1 MTHDDEVRAMEIATK
16 LVTDWL
22 GCAATSSIV
31 AFGVA
36 IGELTRQCD
45 NVEDIRAV
53 GDLLE
58 SLTDQERKAI
68 ENGERWGKRSSRLL
82 SQDEARKVLRG
93 LTLDQLDV
101 LADRSGHSLHELF
114 EWSCGQREIHSGALW
129 LLAQQDEM
137 AKITGETR

>member
-68 ENGERWGKRSSRLL
+68 ENGERWKRGSRLTGEEG
-82 SQDEARKVLRG
+82 QKVLWSM
-93 LTLDQLDV
+93 TMDQLWAFAQRWEYDFDAV
-101 LADRSGHSLHELF
+101 I
-114 EWSCGQREIHSGALW
+114 EWAREQRDIPHGALVA
-129 LLAQQDEM
+129 LSDVDEM
-137 AKITGETR
+137 AKITGGTR

>member
-58 SLTDQERKAI
+58 SLTDQDRKAI
-68 ENGERWGKRSSRLL
+68 ENGERWGRRSRAL
-82 SQDEARKVLRG
+82 SPGEAQKVLRG
-93 LTLDQLDV
+93 LTIDRV
-101 LADRSGHSLHELF
+101 KKFADRWGYGRDEVISWAMGYS
-114 EWSCGQREIHSGALW
+114 EIPHGALVA
-129 LLAQQDEM
+129 LGDMDEM